1 MMNQKSKNFLS
12 ENFDYLNFALLKKS
26 NHLRF
31 SKKKQIE
38 ILVDKL
44 TEILASSDSN
54 FFEKKLNYLSRL
66 MVAECD
72 ICWAASSLRAS
83 LSVVQL
89 LRNMCT
95 RYRIRLLI
103 LIFIRRVFSLPMRFP
118 AENDIGQW

>member
-44 TEILASSDSN
+44 TEILASSESN
-54 FFEKKLNYLSRL
+54 FFEKKLAESIMDLDSDNFRKLIAAVIADDEKMARSVWAVFTAKISSKEKAAAARENGKKGGRPRL
-66 MVAECD
+66 AVK
-72 ICWAASSLRAS
+72 
-83 LSVVQL
+83 
-89 LRNMCT
+89 
-95 RYRIRLLI
+95 
-103 LIFIRRVFSLPMRFP
+103 
-118 AENDIGQW
+118 